1 MKSAIVIGIGSD
13 IARELSFELSKNNW
27 KIFGTIRGKS
37 QEAPDHIEGL
47 VNDCDLTNRKSIDK
61 AILRLKEMCHD
72 WDALIMSP
80 ASMEP
85 IGLFSETSEDDWVES
100 IFVNF
105 INQVQIVRKLLPSA
119 NLDSKIGPVVIF
131 FAGGGTNS
139 STVGFSAYTISK
151 IALIKMTELLD
162 AELPQIR
169 FVIIGPGW
177 VETKIHNQTLAN
189 SQSPINIREE
199 TKRRIAQ
206 GDFIQVSKVVE
217 TIFWALSAPRD
228 LIGGRNFSV
237 ADDPITSKDFQLKLR
252 EDNNLFKL
260 RRYGNMN
267 FKEE

>member
-1 MKSAIVIGIGSD
+1 
-13 IARELSFELSKNNW
+13 
-27 KIFGTIRGKS
+27 
-37 QEAPDHIEGL
+37 
-47 VNDCDLTNRKSIDK
+47 
-61 AILRLKEMCHD
+61 
-72 WDALIMSP
+72 
-80 ASMEP
+80 
-85 IGLFSETSEDDWVES
+85 
-100 IFVNF
+100 
-105 INQVQIVRKLLPSA
+105 LLPSA
-119 NLDSKIGPVVIF
+119 NLKSKIGPVVIF

-177 VETKIHNQTLAN
+177 VETKIHNQTLSN
-189 SQSPINIREE
+189 SQSPINILEE

-206 GDFIQVSKVVE
+206 GDFIQMSKVVE
-217 TIFWALSAPRD
+217 TIFWALAAPRE

-237 ADDPITSKDFQLKLR
+237 ADDPIASKDFQLRLQ

-267 FKEE
+267 FK